1 MDISATF
8 APAFQETESLE
19 IDILTETDTELQ
31 QISLLL
37 LLFQPRITLLK
48 RNLKKNFRNIW
59 KLSDKVLTFAPAF
72 VEKQFKNWLA
82 DGNGAKNVFFFFYL
96 PFDKRDDEK
105 KKKEKTSEIIWSIY
119 LKVITFASAFWKE
132 KQFKKKRS
140 LKNLHKQYK

>member
-48 RNLKKNFRNIW
+48 RNLKK
-59 KLSDKVLTFAPAF
+59 KLPKHL
-72 VEKQFKNWLA
+72 E
-82 DGNGAKNVFFFFYL
+82 
-96 PFDKRDDEK
+96 
-105 KKKEKTSEIIWSIY
+105 
-119 LKVITFASAFWKE
+119 VI
-132 KQFKKKRS
+132 
-140 LKNLHKQYK
+140 

>member
-37 LLFQPRITLLK
+37 PLFQPRITLLK

-82 DGNGAKNVFFFFYL
+82 DRNGAKNVFFFFYL

-105 KKKEKTSEIIWSIY
+105 KKKEKKSENIWKIC
-119 LKVITFASAFWKE
+119 LKVLTFASAFWKE
-132 KQFKKKRS
+132 KQFKKEAIFEEFT
-140 LKNLHKQYK
+140 

>member
-48 RNLKKNFRNIW
+48 RNLKKNFRNMW

>member
-37 LLFQPRITLLK
+37 PLFQPRITLLK

-72 VEKQFKNWLA
+72 VEKQFKN
-82 DGNGAKNVFFFFYL
+82 
-96 PFDKRDDEK
+96 
-105 KKKEKTSEIIWSIY
+105 
-119 LKVITFASAFWKE
+119 
-132 KQFKKKRS
+132 
-140 LKNLHKQYK
+140 

>member
-82 DGNGAKNVFFFFYL
+82 DRNGAKNVFFFFYL

-105 KKKEKTSEIIWSIY
+105 KKKEKKSENIWKIC
-119 LKVITFASAFWKE
+119 LKVLTFASAFWKE
-132 KQFKKKRS
+132 KQFKKEAIFEEFT
-140 LKNLHKQYK
+140 

>member
-82 DGNGAKNVFFFFYL
+82 DRNGAKNVFFFFYL

-105 KKKEKTSEIIWSIY
+105 KKKEKKTSEIIWSIY

-132 KQFKKKRS
+132 KQFKKEAIFEEFT
-140 LKNLHKQYK
+140 

>member
-72 VEKQFKNWLA
+72 VEKQFKN
-82 DGNGAKNVFFFFYL
+82 
-96 PFDKRDDEK
+96 
-105 KKKEKTSEIIWSIY
+105 
-119 LKVITFASAFWKE
+119 
-132 KQFKKKRS
+132 
-140 LKNLHKQYK
+140 

>member
-59 KLSDKVLTFAPAF
+59 KLSDKVLIFAPAF
-72 VEKQFKNWLA
+72 VEKQFKN
-82 DGNGAKNVFFFFYL
+82 
-96 PFDKRDDEK
+96 
-105 KKKEKTSEIIWSIY
+105 
-119 LKVITFASAFWKE
+119 
-132 KQFKKKRS
+132 
-140 LKNLHKQYK
+140 

>member
-1 MDISATF
+1 MERIDISATF

-72 VEKQFKNWLA
+72 VEKQFKN
-82 DGNGAKNVFFFFYL
+82 
-96 PFDKRDDEK
+96 
-105 KKKEKTSEIIWSIY
+105 
-119 LKVITFASAFWKE
+119 
-132 KQFKKKRS
+132 
-140 LKNLHKQYK
+140 

>member
-48 RNLKKNFRNIW
+48 RNL
-59 KLSDKVLTFAPAF
+59 
-72 VEKQFKNWLA
+72 
-82 DGNGAKNVFFFFYL
+82 
-96 PFDKRDDEK
+96 EK
-105 KKKEKTSEIIWSIY
+105 KLPKHLE
-119 LKVITFASAFWKE
+119 VI
-132 KQFKKKRS
+132 
-140 LKNLHKQYK
+140 

>member
-82 DGNGAKNVFFFFYL
+82 DRNGAKNVFFFFYL

-105 KKKEKTSEIIWSIY
+105 KKKEKKSENIWKIY
-119 LKVITFASAFWKE
+119 LKVLTFASAFWKE
-132 KQFKKKRS
+132 KQFKKEAIFEEFT
-140 LKNLHKQYK
+140 

>member
-72 VEKQFKNWLA
+72 IEKQFKN
-82 DGNGAKNVFFFFYL
+82 
-96 PFDKRDDEK
+96 
-105 KKKEKTSEIIWSIY
+105 
-119 LKVITFASAFWKE
+119 
-132 KQFKKKRS
+132 
-140 LKNLHKQYK
+140 